1 MTNGKKIVALLGFL
15 AAAAA
20 GPAAAQDKGV
30 YVGAAAGVVQY
41 QTYCD
46 NRAGVCDDKDGGA
59 RVFLG
64 YQFNKYVALE
74 GAYAY
79 MGSVNVAGPGVDTET
94 KTEGFDLL
102 GVFTI
107 PLTDRFSLLGKA
119 GAYRMR
125 ATTEDPLNGINTG
138 ETSAGFAYGVGV
150 GYDLGKLGIR
160 GEFLRYDNV
169 GGARVGEDSLFFLN
183 VGVLFRF
190 F

>member
-1 MTNGKKIVALLGFL
+1 MEGRGARRRATLIGALAVLLWATLALLTDATGRVPPFQL
-15 AAAAA
+15 TAMTF
-20 GPAAAQDKGV
+20 GL
-30 YVGAAAGVVQY
+30 GA
-41 QTYCD
+41 
-46 NRAGVCDDKDGGA
+46 
-59 RVFLG
+59 G